1 MGSDILISTHSIRV
15 LGRELQVKSASSP
28 EHVAQVEAL
37 VNEKLA
43 EAGTATSGGDSQIV
57 AILALM
63 NIAESYLALQRECE
77 QERRTNR
84 ERISGLL
91 GRLDRQKD

>member
-1 MGSDILISTHSIRV
+1 MISTHSIRV
-15 LGRELQVKSASSP
+15 LGRELQVKSASSS

-43 EAGTATSGGDSQIV
+43 EAGAEISGGDSQIV
-57 AILALM
+57 AILAMM
-63 NIAESYLALQRECE
+63 NIAEAYLAVKNECE
-77 QERRTNR
+77 AERRTSR

-91 GRLDRQKD
+91 GRLDWQQD